1 MQIATEYLV
10 TLNKKVSKVCRNNAD
25 LLSFCINHLYDFNKP
40 SWLIEAMPILP
51 NGHLQDLTY
60 QYEFKFDSCWL
71 DYELK
76 GLNFPNT
83 KPFANR
89 KGSFINYVIE

>member
-1 MQIATEYLV
+1 MTREYLV
-10 TLNKKVSKVCRNNAD
+10 TLNKKVSKVCRHEAD
-25 LLSFCINHLYDFNKP
+25 LLSFCINHLYDFTETR
-40 SWLIEAMPILP
+40 WLIVVEPILP

-71 DYELK
+71 NYELK

-89 KGSFINYVIE
+89 KGSFCNYIIE